1 MTNGTEPPV
10 SDLAE
15 IGQIDERGLRR
26 AIQSLRDRRYRWWFV
41 CQIFSSSGAMTQ
53 SVAQSWLVFRL
64 TGNPFDLGVLGSVT
78 WAPVLLGAAWG
89 GALADRF
96 DRRHLMMATQALFVV
111 VNAIQAVLVATGRI
125 QLWMIFTLAALNGA
139 VMAVDSPTRQVYVF
153 QLVGRERLASAVGLF
168 EVVINASRVLGPAVG
183 GVLLAAVGT
192 APCFVFN
199 AASYLPMLWMLWVFK
214 PDPPEREP
222 AGSAGSG
229 RRRGQPRGQ
238 PRGQRTGLR
247 DGLRLVWHDPA
258 IRSCI
263 LIATAASMVFNLG
276 VPAPPFASRV
286 LHLGGGGY
294 GALMAAFGLGALPG
308 ALMAASARG
317 EPDGRRLRVLTLL
330 TGLAVILTAFSPVVL
345 GAFLGLALSGFFS
358 IWLIAAANTLVQLR
372 AGPARRGR
380 VMGIWTMALPG
391 SYPVSG
397 LLVALVSRASP
408 RAGFSLSGVAMV
420 AVALVTWGALAIR
433 TSGNAAP
440 FGTSLTDVP
449 RVDAHRTLDETRSG
463 HGT

>member
-1 MTNGTEPPV
+1 VTRRPEPFV
-10 SDLAE
+10 DDLIE
-15 IGQIDERGLRR
+15 TGQIGERGLRR

-64 TGNPFDLGVLGSVT
+64 TGNPFDLGVLGIVT

-111 VNAIQAVLVATGRI
+111 VNVIQAVLVGTGRI

-214 PDPPEREP
+214 PDPREQEP
-222 AGSAGSG
+222 AGPAGSG
-229 RRRGQPRGQ
+229 QPKGRRA
-238 PRGQRTGLR
+238 GLR

-372 AGPARRGR
+372 AGSAMRGR

-408 RAGFSLSGVAMV
+408 RAGFSLAGVAMV

-433 TSGNAAP
+433 TSGNATP
-440 FGTSLTDVP
+440 FGTSLTDEP
-449 RVDAHRTLDETRSG
+449 RIDAHQILDETRSG

>member
-1 MTNGTEPPV
+1 
-10 SDLAE
+10 
-15 IGQIDERGLRR
+15 
-26 AIQSLRDRRYRWWFV
+26 
-41 CQIFSSSGAMTQ
+41 MTQ

-64 TGNPFDLGVLGSVT
+64 TGNPFDLGVLGIVT

-89 GALADRF
+89 GALADRL
-96 DRRHLMMATQALFVV
+96 DRRRLMMATQALFVV
-111 VNAIQAVLVATGRI
+111 VNAIQAVLVGTGRI

-192 APCFVFN
+192 APCFAFN
-199 AASYLPMLWMLWVFK
+199 AASYLPMLWMLWVFR
-214 PDPPEREP
+214 PDPVQRQAAGEP
-222 AGSAGSG
+222 GSG
-229 RRRGQPRGQ
+229 PRG
-238 PRGQRTGLR
+238 GLR
-247 DGLRLVWHDPA
+247 DGLRLVWRDPA

-263 LIATAASMVFNLG
+263 LIATGASMVFNLG

-317 EPDGRRLRVLTLL
+317 EPDGRRLRVLALL
-330 TGLAVILTAFSPVVL
+330 TGVSVVATAYSPVVP
-345 GAFLGLALSGFFS
+345 GAFVALALSGFFS

-372 AGPARRGR
+372 AGPALRGR

-397 LLVALVSRASP
+397 LLVALVSGASP

-420 AVALVTWGALAIR
+420 IVALVTWGALAIR

-440 FGTSLTDVP
+440 FVPSLTDEP
-449 RVDAHRTLDETRSG
+449 RIDEHRTLDQTRSG
-463 HGT
+463 HGI

>member
-1 MTNGTEPPV
+1 
-10 SDLAE
+10 
-15 IGQIDERGLRR
+15 
-26 AIQSLRDRRYRWWFV
+26 
-41 CQIFSSSGAMTQ
+41 MTQ

-64 TGNPFDLGVLGSVT
+64 TGHSFDLGVLGIVT
-78 WAPVLLGAAWG
+78 WTPVLLGAAWG
-89 GALADRF
+89 GALADRL
-96 DRRHLMMATQALFVV
+96 DRRHLMMVTQALFVV
-111 VNAIQAVLVATGRI
+111 VNAIQAVLVGTGLIR
-125 QLWMIFTLAALNGA
+125 LWMIFTLAALNGA
-139 VMAVDSPTRQVYVF
+139 VMAVDSPARQVYVF

-199 AASYLPMLWMLWVFK
+199 AASYLPMLWMLWVFR
-214 PDPPEREP
+214 PDPRAKGP
-222 AGSAGSG
+222 AGTGPAAAGPARSRPRSG
-229 RRRGQPRGQ
+229 QGQ
-238 PRGQRTGLR
+238 GLR
-247 DGLRLVWHDPA
+247 DGLRLVWRDPA
-258 IRSCI
+258 IRSCV

-308 ALMAASARG
+308 ALTAASARG
-317 EPDGRRLRVLTLL
+317 EPDGRHLRVLALL
-330 TGLAVILTAFSPVVL
+330 TGVAMVVTAYSPVVP
-345 GAFLGLALSGFFS
+345 GAFAGLALSGFFS

-372 AGPARRGR
+372 AGPALRGR

-397 LLVALVSRASP
+397 LLVALVSGASP

-420 AVALVTWGALAIR
+420 AVALLTWTALAIR
-433 TSGNAAP
+433 TSVIPAP
-440 FGTSLTDVP
+440 FGTSLIVAP
-449 RVDAHRTLDETRSG
+449 RTLDETRSG

>member
-1 MTNGTEPPV
+1 VTRRPEPFV
-10 SDLAE
+10 DDLIE
-15 IGQIDERGLRR
+15 TGQIGERGLRR

-64 TGNPFDLGVLGSVT
+64 TGNPFDLGVLGIVT
-78 WAPVLLGAAWG
+78 WAPVLLGAAGG

-96 DRRHLMMATQALFVV
+96 DRRHLMMATQALFVA
-111 VNAIQAVLVATGRI
+111 VNAIQAVLVGTGLI

-139 VMAVDSPTRQVYVF
+139 VMAVDSPARQVYVF

-168 EVVINASRVLGPAVG
+168 EVVINASRVLGPAAG

-199 AASYLPMLWMLWVFK
+199 AASYLPMLWMLGRFR
-214 PDPPEREP
+214 PDPREREP
-222 AGSAGSG
+222 AGPAAS
-229 RRRGQPRGQ
+229 GQPRG
-238 PRGQRTGLR
+238 RRTGLR

-294 GALMAAFGLGALPG
+294 GALMAWSSCAPGRPCGAGSWASGRWRCP
-308 ALMAASARG
+308 AA
-317 EPDGRRLRVLTLL
+317 
-330 TGLAVILTAFSPVVL
+330 
-345 GAFLGLALSGFFS
+345 
-358 IWLIAAANTLVQLR
+358 
-372 AGPARRGR
+372 
-380 VMGIWTMALPG
+380 
-391 SYPVSG
+391 
-397 LLVALVSRASP
+397 
-408 RAGFSLSGVAMV
+408 
-420 AVALVTWGALAIR
+420 
-433 TSGNAAP
+433 
-440 FGTSLTDVP
+440 
-449 RVDAHRTLDETRSG
+449 TR
-463 HGT
+463 

>member
-1 MTNGTEPPV
+1 
-10 SDLAE
+10 
-15 IGQIDERGLRR
+15 
-26 AIQSLRDRRYRWWFV
+26 
-41 CQIFSSSGAMTQ
+41 MTQ

-64 TGNPFDLGVLGSVT
+64 TGNPFDLGVLGVVT

-111 VNAIQAVLVATGRI
+111 VNAIQAVLVGTGRI

-214 PDPPEREP
+214 PDPPEPEP
-222 AGSAGSG
+222 AGPAAP
-229 RRRGQPRGQ
+229 GQRRGQ

-345 GAFLGLALSGFFS
+345 GAFLGLALSGFLS

-372 AGPARRGR
+372 AGPALRGR
-380 VMGIWTMALPG
+380 VMGIWTMA
-391 SYPVSG
+391 
-397 LLVALVSRASP
+397 
-408 RAGFSLSGVAMV
+408 
-420 AVALVTWGALAIR
+420 IE
-433 TSGNAAP
+433 AP
-440 FGTSLTDVP
+440 
-449 RVDAHRTLDETRSG
+449 
-463 HGT
+463 

>member
-1 MTNGTEPPV
+1 VSKTAQPPV
-10 SDLAE
+10 SDLIE
-15 IGQIDERGLRR
+15 IGQINERGLRR
-26 AIQSLRDRRYRWWFV
+26 AIHALRDRRYRWWFV

-64 TGNPFDLGVLGSVT
+64 TGHTFDLGVLGIVT

-89 GALADRF
+89 GALADRL

-111 VNAIQAVLVATGRI
+111 LNAVQAVLVGTGRI
-125 QLWMIFTLAALNGA
+125 ELWMIFTLAALNGA

-168 EVVINASRVLGPAVG
+168 EVVINAARVLGPAVG
-183 GVLLAAVGT
+183 GILLAAVGT

-199 AASYLPMLWMLWVFK
+199 AASYLPMLWMLWHFR
-214 PDPPEREP
+214 PDPQDREP
-222 AGSAGSG
+222 AGERATRTRLGSG
-229 RRRGQPRGQ
+229 
-238 PRGQRTGLR
+238 LLE
-247 DGLRLVWHDPA
+247 GLRLVWREPA

-276 VPAPPFASRV
+276 IPAPPFASRV

-294 GALMAAFGLGALPG
+294 GALMAVFGLGALPG

-317 EPDGRRLRVLTLL
+317 EPDGRLLRVLALL
-330 TGLAVILTAFSPVVL
+330 TGIAVVATAYSPWVPGSFV
-345 GAFLGLALSGFFS
+345 GLALAGFFS

-372 AGPARRGR
+372 AGPALRGR

-397 LLVALVSRASP
+397 LLVALVSGASP
-408 RAGFSLSGVAMV
+408 RAGFSLAGLAMV
-420 AVALVTWGALAIR
+420 AAAVATWGALAIR
-433 TSGNAAP
+433 TSGNA
-440 FGTSLTDVP
+440 FLTDTSQQ
-449 RVDAHRTLDETRSG
+449 RTTDETRSG

>member
-1 MTNGTEPPV
+1 VTKGIEPPV
-10 SDLAE
+10 SDLTE
-15 IGQIDERGLRR
+15 IGQIDERGLHR
-26 AIQSLRDRRYRWWFV
+26 AVQSLRDRRYRWWFV

-64 TGNPFDLGVLGSVT
+64 TGNPFDLGVLGIVT

-111 VNAIQAVLVATGRI
+111 VNAIQAVLVGTGRI

-153 QLVGRERLASAVGLF
+153 QLVGRELLASAVGLF

-199 AASYLPMLWMLWVFK
+199 AVSYLPMLWMLWVFK
-214 PDPPEREP
+214 PDPQEREP
-222 AGSAGSG
+222 AGPAGSDQ
-229 RRRGQPRGQ
+229 RRGQPRG
-238 PRGQRTGLR
+238 RRTGLR

-372 AGPARRGR
+372 AGSAMRGR

-397 LLVALVSRASP
+397 LLVALVSGANQ
-408 RAGFSLSGVAMV
+408 RAGFSLAGVAMV
-420 AVALVTWGALAIR
+420 VVAIVTWGALAIR

-440 FGTSLTDVP
+440 FGTSLTDEP
-449 RVDAHRTLDETRSG
+449 RIDAHRALDETRSG
-463 HGT
+463 SWP